1 MTERNRAA
9 VASVPSARNSSL
21 ARVTAGN
28 RNRPG
33 RPAGLPA
40 VTHTLL
46 APVTWPRWTRHS
58 SPSSTWPAGG
68 PPRREAQAAPAAPA
82 PDPAVL
88 ASDPAVPASDPA
100 APAVPASDPA
110 APAWGSGGPAVPR
123 PPAFPAT
130 AAAPTDP
137 TPPTAP
143 AAARGAPAAGG
154 TWLTRG
160 AQRDAARR
168 TGTGPAA
175 PPASSPRSASRAT

>member
-33 RPAGLPA
+33 TPAGLPA

-68 PPRREAQAAPAAPA
+68 PPRRDAQAAPAAPA

-88 ASDPAVPASDPA
+88 AAEPAVPAS
-100 APAVPASDPA
+100 APQ
-110 APAWGSGGPAVPR
+110 
-123 PPAFPAT
+123 
-130 AAAPTDP
+130 
-137 TPPTAP
+137 
-143 AAARGAPAAGG
+143 
-154 TWLTRG
+154 TRE
-160 AQRDAARR
+160 
-168 TGTGPAA
+168 GPAA
-175 PPASSPRSASRAT
+175 